1 MQAERRWGS
10 VRTVIERLLAE
21 KGLSVHAFHRRVGGN
36 RTHVYQAVRG
46 FSRAT
51 VPQREKIAE
60 VLGTSVDVLFD
71 ERGIAR
77 CAK

>member
-1 MQAERRWGS
+1 MK
-10 VRTVIERLLAE
+10 TVIRKRLAE
-21 KGLSVHAFHRRVGGN
+21 KGMTVHAFHKQLGGN
-36 RTHVYQAVRG
+36 RTLVYQIANG
-46 FSRAT
+46 FYRAT

-60 VLGTSVDVLFD
+60 ALGTSVDVLFD